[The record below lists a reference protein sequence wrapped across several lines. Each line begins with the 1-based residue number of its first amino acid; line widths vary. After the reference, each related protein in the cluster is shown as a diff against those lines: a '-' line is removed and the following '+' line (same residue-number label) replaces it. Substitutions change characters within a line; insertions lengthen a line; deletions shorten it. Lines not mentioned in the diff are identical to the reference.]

1 MNNYDSL
8 NTLIDT
14 IEKNL
19 ENQIDYNELA
29 KVIGTSSYAMQRIFV
44 FLTRHNSN
52 RIYQEEKI
60 EQSSRRTKKNKSQ
73 NY

>member
-8 NTLIDT
+8 NELIDT

-19 ENQIDYNELA
+19 ENEIDYQELA
-29 KVIGTSSYAMQRIFV
+29 KVIGTSAYAMQRIFT

-52 RIYQEEKI
+52 RIHQKEKI
-60 EQSSRRTKKNKSQ
+60 EQSSRRTKKNKP
-73 NY
+73 